1 MRRTVVVLA
10 ALAIGALMSGRTL
23 ATSVVPL
30 TLREVAYAA
39 DNVVH
44 ARVADSRPAWDQ
56 HLGRQAIVT
65 TVVLTE
71 EVALKGKPIGRLA
84 LFGGT
89 VGETSMT
96 LHGQPVLLA
105 GDEVVLFLEARE
117 VECPLVGVWQGAY
130 HVRDGLVFRG
140 DRPVVDVVRGEPII
154 GEDNDRP
161 MPRDA
166 FLAEVRAALAAAAE
180 GPGDPC
186 GCGRRE
192 SEPSESQEKQEK
204 APREEVR

>member
-1 MRRTVVVLA
+1 MRRTTVALA
-10 ALAIGALMSGRTL
+10 ALALGALLTGRTL

-30 TLREVAYAA
+30 TLREAAFAA
-39 DNVVH
+39 DHVVH
-44 ARVADSRPAWDQ
+44 ARVAEAQAAWGL
-56 HLGRQAIVT
+56 HLGRKAIVT

-71 EVALKGKPIGRLA
+71 EVALKGAAPATLS
-84 LFGGT
+84 LFGGA
-89 VGETSMT
+89 VGDLTMS
-96 LHGQPVLLA
+96 LHGQPVLSK
-105 GDEVVLFLEARE
+105 GDEVVLFLEGRE

-140 DRPVVDVVRGEPII
+140 DLPVVDVVKGEVIV

-161 MPRDA
+161 MSRDA
-166 FLAEVRAALAAAAE
+166 FLGEVRGAIAAAAE

-192 SEPSESQEKQEK
+192 PAPAQGEK
-204 APREEVR
+204 REEVR